1 MVNKDVEL
9 LFGEDVRVKVEEL
22 LDVAL
27 SEEEMKKA
35 FSTTSKEIAE
45 GLLQEA
51 SEVRNGI
58 QEETFRDNLLAA
70 VTNQILGMVSTLYKA
85 EVGKDPS
92 TRRRV
97 IKYTAIDSLTSS
109 EISMQA
115 ISAYRELKELEK
127 GKEKLY

>member
-97 IKYTAIDSLTSS
+97 IKYTAIDSVTSS

-127 GKEKLY
+127 GKEK

>member
-1 MVNKDVEL
+1 MVNKDIEL

-22 LDVAL
+22 LDISL
-27 SEEEMKKA
+27 SAEEMKKS

-85 EVGKDPS
+85 EVGKDPN
-92 TRRRV
+92 TRRSI

-127 GKEKLY
+127 GKEK

>member
-51 SEVRNGI
+51 SEVRNVI

-127 GKEKLY
+127 GKEK

>member
-27 SEEEMKKA
+27 SEEEMTKA

-127 GKEKLY
+127 GKEK

>member
-97 IKYTAIDSLTSS
+97 IKYTAIDRLASS

-127 GKEKLY
+127 GKEK

>member
-127 GKEKLY
+127 RKEK

>member
-1 MVNKDVEL
+1 MVNKDIEL

-22 LDVAL
+22 LDISL
-27 SEEEMKKA
+27 SAEEMKKS

-85 EVGKDPS
+85 EVGKEQN
-92 TRRRV
+92 TRRSI

-127 GKEKLY
+127 GKEK

>member
-9 LFGEDVRVKVEEL
+9 LFGEDVIVKVEEL

-127 GKEKLY
+127 GKEK

>member
-58 QEETFRDNLLAA
+58 QEETFRDNLVAA

-97 IKYTAIDSLTSS
+97 IEYTAIDSLTSS

-127 GKEKLY
+127 GKEK

>member
-1 MVNKDVEL
+1 MFWL
-9 LFGEDVRVKVEEL
+9 RFFFTL
-22 LDVAL
+22 
-27 SEEEMKKA
+27 
-35 FSTTSKEIAE
+35 STTSKEIAE

-127 GKEKLY
+127 GKEK

>member
-9 LFGEDVRVKVEEL
+9 LVGEDVRVKVEEL

-127 GKEKLY
+127 GKEK

>member
-97 IKYTAIDSLTSS
+97 IKYTAIDSLTPS

-127 GKEKLY
+127 GKEK

>member
-58 QEETFRDNLLAA
+58 QEETFRDNL
-70 VTNQILGMVSTLYKA
+70 
-85 EVGKDPS
+85 
-92 TRRRV
+92 
-97 IKYTAIDSLTSS
+97 TSS

-127 GKEKLY
+127 GKEK

>member
-1 MVNKDVEL
+1 MVNKDIEL

-22 LDVAL
+22 LDISL
-27 SEEEMKKA
+27 SAEEMKKS

-70 VTNQILGMVSTLYKA
+70 VTNQIL
-85 EVGKDPS
+85 
-92 TRRRV
+92 
-97 IKYTAIDSLTSS
+97 YTI
-109 EISMQA
+109 
-115 ISAYRELKELEK
+115 
-127 GKEKLY
+127 

>member
-1 MVNKDVEL
+1 MVNKDIEL

-22 LDVAL
+22 LDISL
-27 SEEEMKKA
+27 SAEEMKKS

-127 GKEKLY
+127 GKEK

>member
-127 GKEKLY
+127 GKEK

>member
-27 SEEEMKKA
+27 SEEEKKKA

-127 GKEKLY
+127 GKEK